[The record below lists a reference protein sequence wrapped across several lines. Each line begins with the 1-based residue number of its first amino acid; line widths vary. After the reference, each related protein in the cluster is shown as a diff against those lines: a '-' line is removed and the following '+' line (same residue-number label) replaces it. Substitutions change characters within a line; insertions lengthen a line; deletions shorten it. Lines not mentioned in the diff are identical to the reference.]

1 MKRLIS
7 SIGDR
12 LQALFPPNRVMLVLA
27 GPITAA
33 SLWLSAW
40 LTANVPGVA
49 LPAGV
54 IAGAMGLVGLIVVT
68 LIYKWFDQWQKGE
81 PLAFEEDLNH
91 ALDEL
96 DQATTAFFSA
106 HGTVQGVGAALE
118 ELHDRISKGSINE
131 AEIAHGVAGILDVI
145 GQFVDDNRVPGD
157 QAEPEPMVA
166 AEAAVTDAVEAPAET
181 PPGGQVPSP
190 PAVPPAA
197 SE

>member
-1 MKRLIS
+1 MKRLIGTL
-7 SIGDR
+7 GDR
-12 LQALFPPNRVMLVLA
+12 LQAIFPPNRVMLLLA
-27 GPITAA
+27 GPITGG

-81 PLAFEEDLNH
+81 PLTFEEDLNH

-96 DQATTAFFSA
+96 DQATTAFFAA

-118 ELHDRISKGSINE
+118 DLHERISKGSINE
-131 AEIAHGVAGILDVI
+131 AEVAHGVAGILDVI
-145 GQFVDDNRVPGD
+145 GQFVNDHAVEPAAPG
-157 QAEPEPMVA
+157 PEPDPPAPV
-166 AEAAVTDAVEAPAET
+166 DEAPA
-181 PPGGQVPSP
+181 
-190 PAVPPAA
+190 PAAEPAAPPAA
-197 SE
+197 E